1 MALLVYINDIIL
13 ASNDSNAIYDF
24 TQLLNTKF
32 RLKDLGPMKYFLG
45 LEIARISKRIS
56 ICQRKYALDILQD
69 YGILAAKPT
78 KFPMETNLKLSQDAG
93 ALIADPTVYRLLIG
107 HLIYLTITR
116 PDVAYFVQ
124 LLSQYMDKPCQPH
137 LDVAYR
143 VLRYKNMLLAKAF
156 FFSPLSSNYQL
167 KAFCDSAWAGCS
179 NFRRS
184 TTGFWVFFGESLIS
198 WK

>member
-93 ALIADPTVYRLLIG
+93 ALIADPTVYKLLIG

-156 FFSPLSSNYQL
+156 FFFP
-167 KAFCDSAWAGCS
+167 FI
-179 NFRRS
+179 F
-184 TTGFWVFFGESLIS
+184 
-198 WK
+198 